1 MLNKVHNPDILTCI
15 SSLRSDEVFTPPKVV
30 NNILDQLPN
39 DIWKNEEIKFLD
51 PVSKSGVFLRE
62 ITKRLIIGLEKKI
75 PNLEKRVNHIL
86 TNQVFGISISELTSL
101 ISRRSLY
108 FSKTANHE
116 LSIVSFDNDEG
127 NIKFFKFSHKWDK
140 ENGRCEYCGVN
151 KNMYQREEGYETYA
165 FSFIH
170 RKDPNE
176 FFKMNFDVIV
186 GNPPYQMSD
195 GGGTGDSAKPIY
207 NLFVEQAKKLKP
219 TYLSMIIPSR
229 WMKGG
234 KGLDKF
240 REEMIN
246 DKRIKFL
253 YDFENAKE
261 CFKDINLDGGVCYFL
276 WSKNYE
282 GKTNFIFKS
291 NEGKEIKS
299 SRYLKNSFSDNV
311 IRDPRQISI
320 IEKISKK
327 KKNPFSA
334 IVSTRKPYGIS
345 TDLFNDPQKYGY
357 KKIPDK
363 EFKNSYKI
371 FGVFGNKGGAK
382 RKIGFIDKS
391 KVTYCESTKKYKL
404 FHSYAYTT
412 TATVPPEIIIGG
424 PGEISTETFLRI
436 GIFDTKKEALNCLS
450 YIKTKFFRAL
460 LSFNRI
466 QKNLSKST
474 FELIPLLDFNKSF
487 SDLDLYKK
495 FDLDEKEIDY
505 IEKNIKKME

>member
-1 MLNKVHNPDILTCI
+1 MLNKVHNADVLTCL
-15 SSLRSDEVFTPPKVV
+15 SALQNDEVFTPPKVV
-30 NNILDQLPN
+30 NKILDQLPL
-39 DIWKNEEIKFLD
+39 DIWENENIKFLD
-51 PVSKSGVFLRE
+51 PFSKSGVFLRE
-62 ITKRLIIGLEKKI
+62 IAKRLIIGLEKKI
-75 PNLEKRVNHIL
+75 PKLEKRVNHIL
-86 TNQVFGISISELTSL
+86 TKQVFGIAISELTSL

-108 FSKTANHE
+108 FSKKANSK
-116 LSIVSFDNDEG
+116 LSIINFDDIDG
-127 NIKFFKFSHKWDK
+127 NIKFFKFSHIWNNK
-140 ENGRCEYCGVN
+140 NGRCEYCGVN
-151 KNMYQREEGYETYA
+151 KNIYERDEGYESYA

-170 RKDPNE
+170 KKDPNE
-176 FFKMNFDVIV
+176 FFNMKFDVII

-240 REEMIN
+240 REDMIN
-246 DKRIKFL
+246 DKRIKFI

-276 WSKNYE
+276 WDNNYQ

-291 NEGKEIKS
+291 KEGKEIS
-299 SRYLKNSFSDNV
+299 SYRYLKNSFSEN
-311 IRDPRQISI
+311 ITRDSRQISI
-320 IEKISKK
+320 IEKIFKK
-327 KKNPFSA
+327 KKNSFGA
-334 IVSTRKPYGIS
+334 IVSARKPYGIS
-345 TDLFNDPQKYGY
+345 TDLFNTPQKYGY
-357 KKIPDK
+357 KKIPEK

-371 FGVFGNKGGAK
+371 FGVYGNKGGAK
-382 RKIGFIDKS
+382 RRIGFIDKS
-391 KVTYCESTKKYKL
+391 KVSYCKSTNKYKL

-412 TATVPPEIIIGG
+412 TATVPPEIIIGN

-466 QKNLSKST
+466 QKNLSRST
-474 FELIPLLDFNKSF
+474 FDLIPLVDFDKIL
-487 SDLDLYKK
+487 SDKDLYKK
-495 FDLDEKEIDY
+495 FNLDENEIDY

>member
-108 FSKTANHE
+108 FSKTANHK
-116 LSIVSFDNDEG
+116 LSIVSFDNEEG
-127 NIKFFKFSHKWDK
+127 NIKFFKFSHKWNK

-234 KGLDKF
+234 KGLDK
-240 REEMIN
+240 
-246 DKRIKFL
+246 
-253 YDFENAKE
+253 
-261 CFKDINLDGGVCYFL
+261 
-276 WSKNYE
+276 S
-282 GKTNFIFKS
+282 
-291 NEGKEIKS
+291 
-299 SRYLKNSFSDNV
+299 
-311 IRDPRQISI
+311 
-320 IEKISKK
+320 
-327 KKNPFSA
+327 
-334 IVSTRKPYGIS
+334 
-345 TDLFNDPQKYGY
+345 
-357 KKIPDK
+357 
-363 EFKNSYKI
+363 
-371 FGVFGNKGGAK
+371 
-382 RKIGFIDKS
+382 
-391 KVTYCESTKKYKL
+391 
-404 FHSYAYTT
+404 
-412 TATVPPEIIIGG
+412 
-424 PGEISTETFLRI
+424 
-436 GIFDTKKEALNCLS
+436 
-450 YIKTKFFRAL
+450 
-460 LSFNRI
+460 
-466 QKNLSKST
+466 
-474 FELIPLLDFNKSF
+474 
-487 SDLDLYKK
+487 
-495 FDLDEKEIDY
+495 
-505 IEKNIKKME
+505 